1 MAIRAFS
8 VLTMAALGSA
18 CATVHESVQLP
29 SSSTSQ
35 DVEAYVKNNWASYTE
50 RVSRFASR
58 EGQASELLSVDH
70 VACDTYYGFPDC
82 NFTVRV
88 RFQDGFE
95 YERVLESTFDRDE
108 HGTLFETII
117 VIHERRP

>member
-1 MAIRAFS
+1 MKS
-8 VLTMAALGSA
+8 
-18 CATVHESVQLP
+18 
-29 SSSTSQ
+29 
-35 DVEAYVKNNWASYTE
+35 NWASYTE

-70 VACDTYYGFPDC
+70 VACNAYYGFPYC

-95 YERVLESTFDRDE
+95 YERVLESTFDRDDQ
-108 HGTLFETII
+108 GVLFETII
-117 VIHERRP
+117 LVHERRP